1 MSPGSVDQWV
11 VNAVEPSALARF
23 WAFLLGGESVDRPD
37 GWAYVEGASGSPRLS
52 FQPTLD
58 PKARPNRVH
67 LDVRV
72 SDIAEVAERLRER
85 GATTVGDVVTDEQG
99 AFQVLR
105 DPEGNEFCLVRPAA
119 R

>member
-1 MSPGSVDQWV
+1 MNPGAIDQWV
-11 VNAVEPSALARF
+11 VNAVEPSTLARF
-23 WAFLLGGESVDRPD
+23 WAFLLGGEPVDRPD
-37 GWAYVEGASGSPRLS
+37 GRAFVEGTSGAPRLS
-52 FQPTLD
+52 FQPTPE

-72 SDIAEVAERLRER
+72 SDIAEVTERLRER
-85 GATTVGDVVTDEQG
+85 GAVTVGDVVIDEQG
-99 AFQVLR
+99 AFQVLL